1 MASASVFPP
10 PCGYVMNYAKIIKKK
25 SLLRAALFGS
35 RFRLVRSDGCRED
48 AVGGGGFRDGERIRL
63 RGGPVQ
69 GANLNQRC
77 LRFLTTVISP
87 PPPRIQRQC
96 RGGKNSREIIAFF
109 GFCLSFLKHRNSKKY
124 SSFSRAMFE
133 RNSETQSR
141 ERESLSL
148 SPHGFFARLTRR
160 RMDATVKFGGAVK
173 LSFSLTLRFGIF
185 APVSLLYAPEPLR
198 FERGFCGPM

>member
-1 MASASVFPP
+1 
-10 PCGYVMNYAKIIKKK
+10 MNYAKIKIKKLAEGRVIWVTV
-25 SLLRAALFGS
+25 SPRS
-35 RFRLVRSDGCRED
+35 VRRLPGGR
-48 AVGGGGFRDGERIRL
+48 GGGASVTERGFDW
-63 RGGPVQ
+63 GGPAQ

-77 LRFLTTVISP
+77 LRFFNKGYFP
-87 PPPRIQRQC
+87 PLRIPRQC

-133 RNSETQSR
+133 RNSGTQSR

-148 SPHGFFARLTRR
+148 SPRTVFFARLTRR
-160 RMDATVKFGGAVK
+160 RTDAAAKFEGAVK
-173 LSFSLTLRFGIF
+173 FSFSLTLRFGIF
-185 APVSLLYAPEPLR
+185 APVSLPYAPEPLR

>member
-1 MASASVFPP
+1 M
-10 PCGYVMNYAKIIKKK
+10 
-25 SLLRAALFGS
+25 LRAALFGS

-48 AVGGGGFRDGERIRL
+48 AVWGGGFRDGERLRL
-63 RGGPVQ
+63 GGSRAVSEFKP
-69 GANLNQRC
+69 ALPA
-77 LRFLTTVISP
+77 LLTRVISP

-109 GFCLSFLKHRNSKKY
+109 GLCLSFLKHKNSKKY

-133 RNSETQSR
+133 RNSGTQSR

-160 RMDATVKFGGAVK
+160 RTDAAAKFEGAVK
-173 LSFSLTLRFGIF
+173 FSFSLTLRFGIF
-185 APVSLLYAPEPLR
+185 APVSLLYAPAPLR